1 MATTKCTAC
10 SKATKMA
17 KGGSS
22 KKQPCEYG
30 EYWNGTKCVKNISN
44 KVGAGVLAAGI
55 GSMVGVLAG
64 TSDKAMARAKAREDK
79 KAANK
84 KIDTTAKKI
93 TSNVM
98 KKGGMVKK
106 VTTVKKRK

>member
-1 MATTKCTAC
+1 MATTKCTTC
-10 SKATKMA
+10 NKAKKMA
-17 KGGSS
+17 VGGSS

-55 GSMVGVLAG
+55 GSMAAYLAG
-64 TSDKAMARAKAREDK
+64 TSDKAIARSKAREEK

-84 KIDTTAKKI
+84 KIDNALKKV

-106 VTTVKKRK
+106 RTATKKK

>member
-10 SKATKMA
+10 GKAKKMA
-17 KGGSS
+17 VGGST

-55 GSMVGVLAG
+55 GSMAAYLAG
-64 TSDKAMARAKAREDK
+64 TSDKAVARAKAREEK
-79 KAANK
+79 KTANK
-84 KIDTTAKKI
+84 KIDSTLKKI
-93 TSNVM
+93 TSNVVR
-98 KKGGMVKK
+98 KKGGVVKK
-106 VTTVKKRK
+106 TK